1 MRKCNLSHQQHIKY
15 ESYNLSLY
23 SFKFPFIFL
32 HKQTTEK
39 GQIIHLTLLALGKTD
54 RFVLFFPERYPL
66 RNSVAT
72 VIGDGGCEVCTSDCT
87 LMGLHC

>member
-1 MRKCNLSHQQHIKY
+1 MNHIISLY
-15 ESYNLSLY
+15 IPSSSLSL
-23 SFKFPFIFL
+23 PFII
-32 HKQTTEK
+32 QTTEK

-54 RFVLFFPERYPL
+54 RFVLFFFPERNPL

-72 VIGDGGCEVCTSDCT
+72 VIGDGGYEVRTSDCT